1 LKPSVKTVSSFL
13 FAFALVLSMV
23 PQTSAQDQVEI
34 PSWEVG
40 WETNMDGV
48 YELELSGDDDILDS
62 IDFFVA
68 NDRMGEINLAI
79 SVEWTESSVPIELE
93 YDESVTVSAS
103 DNQTFSIEISDITGY
118 SFERSPT
125 DSMTLTLTAEE
136 LIFDQQASSQ
146 EIDAE
151 LSVPAVFDLSL
162 ESMSKGETL
171 YSGSS
176 VEYQISVTNNGNGK
190 DVIKMP
196 EASVKSCPS
205 VSVEGLDAIKDM
217 EVDNSTTKDFAIRIA
232 ASQAQPERSCEVTIS
247 IKSAGNGKII
257 STVFDI
263 MVNSNSV
270 DDVDKG
276 SNDDTDDSDM
286 DQDFDLTE
294 NNTLDF
300 LGIYDF
306 IFIFTLA
313 MVFRSRNRC

>member
-1 LKPSVKTVSSFL
+1 
-13 FAFALVLSMV
+13 MV

-68 NDRMGEINLAI
+68 NDRMSELNLAI
-79 SVEWTESSVPIELE
+79 SVEWAESSVPIELE

-136 LIFDQQASSQ
+136 VIFDQQASSQ

-171 YSGSS
+171 YAGSS

-205 VSVEGLDAIKDM
+205 VFVEGLDGIKDI
-217 EVDNSTTKDFAIRIA
+217 ELENSTSKDFAIRIA
-232 ASQAQPERSCEVTIS
+232 ASESQPERSCEVTIS

-270 DDVDKG
+270 DDDDRG
-276 SNDDTDDSDM
+276 SNDNTDDSEI
-286 DQDFDLTE
+286 DQDIELTE
-294 NNTLDF
+294 SNTLNF
-300 LGIYDF
+300 LGIYDL
-306 IFIFTLA
+306 IFIFVLA
-313 MVFRSRNRC
+313 MVFRSKNRC

>member
-1 LKPSVKTVSSFL
+1 MKSSIQIVSSL
-13 FAFALVLSMV
+13 LLVFAIVLTMV

-68 NDRMGEINLAI
+68 NDRMSELNLAI
-79 SVEWTESSVPIELE
+79 SVEWVESSVPIELE
-93 YDESVTVSAS
+93 YDESITLSAS

-136 LIFDQQASSQ
+136 VIFDQQASSQ

-171 YSGSS
+171 YAGSS

-205 VSVEGLDAIKDM
+205 VSVEGLDAIKDI
-217 EVDNSTTKDFAIRIA
+217 EVENSTTKDFAIRIA
-232 ASQAQPERSCEVTIS
+232 ASESQPERSCEVTVS

-270 DDVDKG
+270 DDDKG
-276 SNDDTDDSDM
+276 NNDNTDDSEI
-286 DQDFDLTE
+286 DQDIDLTE
-294 NNTLDF
+294 SNTLDF
-300 LGIYDF
+300 LGIYDLIF
-306 IFIFTLA
+306 IFILA
-313 MVFRSRNRC
+313 MVFRSKIRC

>member
-1 LKPSVKTVSSFL
+1 MKSSIQIVSSL
-13 FAFALVLSMV
+13 LLVFAIVLTMV

-68 NDRMGEINLAI
+68 NDRMSELNLAI
-79 SVEWTESSVPIELE
+79 SVEWVESSVPIELE
-93 YDESVTVSAS
+93 YDESVTLSAS

-136 LIFDQQASSQ
+136 VIFDQQASSQ

-171 YSGSS
+171 YAGSS

-205 VSVEGLDAIKDM
+205 VSVEGLDAIKDI

-232 ASQAQPERSCEVTIS
+232 ASESQPERSCEVTVS

-270 DDVDKG
+270 DDDKG
-276 SNDDTDDSDM
+276 NNDNTDDSEI
-286 DQDFDLTE
+286 DQDIDLTE
-294 NNTLDF
+294 SNTLDF
-300 LGIYDF
+300 LGIYDLIF
-306 IFIFTLA
+306 IFILA
-313 MVFRSRNRC
+313 MVFRSKIRC

>member
-1 LKPSVKTVSSFL
+1 
-13 FAFALVLSMV
+13 MV

-48 YELELSGDDDILDS
+48 YELELSGDDDIFDS

-68 NDRMGEINLAI
+68 NDRMSELNLAI
-79 SVEWTESSVPIELE
+79 SVEWVESSVPIELE
-93 YDESVTVSAS
+93 YDESITLSAS

-136 LIFDQQASSQ
+136 VIFDQQASSQ

-171 YSGSS
+171 YAGSS

-205 VSVEGLDAIKDM
+205 VYVEGLDAIKDI

-232 ASQAQPERSCEVTIS
+232 ASESQPERSCEVTVS

-270 DDVDKG
+270 DDDKG
-276 SNDDTDDSDM
+276 NNDNTDDSEI
-286 DQDFDLTE
+286 DQDIDLTE
-294 NNTLDF
+294 SNTLDF
-300 LGIYDF
+300 LGIYDLIF
-306 IFIFTLA
+306 IFILA
-313 MVFRSRNRC
+313 MVFRSKIRC

>member
-1 LKPSVKTVSSFL
+1 
-13 FAFALVLSMV
+13 MV

-48 YELELSGDDDILDS
+48 YELELSGNDDILDS
-62 IDFFVA
+62 INFFVA
-68 NDRMGEINLAI
+68 NDRMVELNLAI
-79 SVEWTESSVPIELE
+79 SVEWVESSVPIELE
-93 YDESVTVSAS
+93 YDESVTLSAS

-136 LIFDQQASSQ
+136 VIFDQQASSQ

-171 YSGSS
+171 YAGSS

-205 VSVEGLDAIKDM
+205 VSVEGLDAIKDI

-232 ASQAQPERSCEVTIS
+232 ASESQPERSCEVTVS

-270 DDVDKG
+270 DDDKG
-276 SNDDTDDSDM
+276 NNDNTDDSEI
-286 DQDFDLTE
+286 DQDIDLTE
-294 NNTLDF
+294 SNTLDF
-300 LGIYDF
+300 LGIYDLIF
-306 IFIFTLA
+306 IFILA
-313 MVFRSRNRC
+313 MVFRSKNRC

>member
-1 LKPSVKTVSSFL
+1 MKSSKQIVSSLLLL
-13 FAFALVLSMV
+13 FAIVLTMV

-48 YELELSGDDDILDS
+48 YELELSGNDDILDS

-68 NDRMGEINLAI
+68 NDRMVELNLAI
-79 SVEWTESSVPIELE
+79 SVEWVESSVPIELE
-93 YDESVTVSAS
+93 YDESVTLSAS

-136 LIFDQQASSQ
+136 VIFDQQASSQ

-151 LSVPAVFDLSL
+151 FSVPAVFDLSL
-162 ESMSKGETL
+162 ESMPKGETL
-171 YSGSS
+171 YAGSS

-205 VSVEGLDAIKDM
+205 VSVEGLDGIKDI
-217 EVDNSTTKDFAIRIA
+217 EVENSTTKDFAIRIA
-232 ASQAQPERSCEVTIS
+232 ASESQPERSCEVTVS

-257 STVFDI
+257 STVFDV

-270 DDVDKG
+270 DDDKG
-276 SNDDTDDSDM
+276 NNDNTDDSEI
-286 DQDFDLTE
+286 DQDIELTE
-294 NNTLDF
+294 SNTLDF
-300 LGIYDF
+300 LGIYDLIL
-306 IFIFTLA
+306 IFILA
-313 MVFRSRNRC
+313 MVFRSKIRC